1 MTFNFLVGGSSGGV
15 VGGSGVGCSNG
26 GGSDS
31 GGGTVFIYRKVDL

>member
-26 GGSDS
+26 GGS

>member
-31 GGGTVFIYRKVDL
+31 GGTVFISH